1 MEPSA
6 RVKRSK
12 MLRLLVIGAVLVG
25 VVGGCGS
32 SIGQTDSQ
40 AAKEPHPS
48 RRTVIITRAGG
59 SGHLRPVPW
68 RATPQPGTKT
78 VNLLTTYNWC
88 GGPPQPRVQ
97 RVEIV
102 ERKSAT
108 VLMVFVFF
116 PSKTRSGV
124 HDQENER
131 RHDASC
137 AEVRLI
143 ASTKVTL
150 RQPSSGQALY
160 DGSSSPPTK
169 RWPKS

>member
-1 MEPSA
+1 
-6 RVKRSK
+6 
-12 MLRLLVIGAVLVG
+12 MLRLLVLGAGLVG
-25 VVGGCGS
+25 VVGSCGS
-32 SIGQTDSQ
+32 SVEQTGSQ
-40 AAKEPHPS
+40 VAKEPHLL
-48 RRTVIITRAGG
+48 RRTVTITRAGS
-59 SGHLRPVPW
+59 SGHLRRVPW

-108 VLMVFVFF
+108 VLTVFVFF

-131 RHDASC
+131 HHDASC

-150 RQPSSGQALY
+150 RRPSSGQALY